1 MVDTAIMPT
10 PSNSCTPPCDH
21 PLLIYYFV
29 FLTLLGCT
37 LQAYKPWIFPASSL
51 KKEPGVSNRDLSGLM
66 EGGSYMSEAR
76 CWRDTPP
83 CVANSR
89 TGRQSLGGWR
99 RLPVIRELL
108 LLQVGSL
115 VTRET
120 NRGAHPS
127 SPP

>member
-10 PSNSCTPPCDH
+10 TSNSRTPPCDH
-21 PLLIYYFV
+21 PLLLFCIFNAV
-29 FLTLLGCT
+29 GLCT

-83 CVANSR
+83 CVTNSR
-89 TGRQSLGGWR
+89 TGHQSLGGWR
-99 RLPVIRELL
+99 SLPVIRELL

-127 SPP
+127 SLP